1 MSTRG
6 VHWEW
11 ESKIEL
17 RFVFSFIQPPQGI
30 VVLAV
35 TRSSFCLPSV
45 HSALRFSECNGRRT
59 LGSGSAVE
67 RRTPQ
72 RSPAVTL

>member
-35 TRSSFCLPSV
+35 TRSSCCLG
-45 HSALRFSECNGRRT
+45 LRRPCGVRGGNRRRH
-59 LGSGSAVE
+59 LI
-67 RRTPQ
+67 
-72 RSPAVTL
+72 